1 MVCGGLGVL
10 VYRYDDV
17 SRPHVEKVLDGAWA
31 ASWRGDLSL
40 GFHHAYSIIFWWT
53 ALKILTVYERRSG
66 TTLSGGGSPRGTDR
80 RRGIRHLEFET
91 GQSHLL
97 GKRSEGR
104 SADPCLDSLPLEAGG
119 TRRVCTTLRRGCTI
133 YCGLMR
139 APQQRLSPGG
149 T

>member
-17 SRPHVEKVLDGAWA
+17 RRPHVEKVLDGAWD

-40 GFHHAYSIIFWWT
+40 GFHHVYSIIFWWT

-97 GKRSEGR
+97 GKRSERILVSTASLSKRVARAGFAQP
-104 SADPCLDSLPLEAGG
+104 SAEDVQFTAG
-119 TRRVCTTLRRGCTI
+119 
-133 YCGLMR
+133 
-139 APQQRLSPGG
+139 
-149 T
+149 